1 MAFRVEPGGTTS
13 PAVFVSPFD
22 VMPDGA
28 RFVAVRPTRAS
39 ALDGGVVNRNHACIE
54 STIVHS

>member
-1 MAFRVEPGGTTS
+1 MAFRVEPGGA
-13 PAVFVSPFD
+13 PRAAAFVSPFD

-39 ALDGGVVNRNHACIE
+39 PLDGGVVSRNNECADIL
-54 STIVHS
+54 IVHS